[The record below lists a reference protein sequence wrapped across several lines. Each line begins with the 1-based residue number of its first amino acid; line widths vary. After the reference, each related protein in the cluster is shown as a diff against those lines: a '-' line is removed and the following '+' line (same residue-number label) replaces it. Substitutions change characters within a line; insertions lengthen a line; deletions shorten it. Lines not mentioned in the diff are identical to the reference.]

1 MRPFPSLHLFRPA
14 LTRLADAY
22 YKKNECG
29 WQNSIRHNLSLQPV
43 FKKVPDVAMPG
54 KKGCFWTIIAG
65 EEWRFA
71 GGGWTKMDTKGG
83 ATAAHHG
90 GRTKSTSAPLKGG
103 RGRKASIGSRSE
115 ATTNEEDD
123 EDRRLDIMQ
132 EELAEGNGEYED
144 E

>member
-1 MRPFPSLHLFRPA
+1 
-14 LTRLADAY
+14 
-22 YKKNECG
+22 
-29 WQNSIRHNLSLQPV
+29 
-43 FKKVPDVAMPG
+43 MPG
-54 KKGCFWTIIAG
+54 KKGCFWTIIPG

-83 ATAAHHG
+83 AGPVHHG

-115 ATTNEEDD
+115 ATTNEEDA
-123 EDRRLDIMQ
+123 EDRRLDLLQ
-132 EELAEGNGEYED
+132 EELVGGNAEYED

>member
-1 MRPFPSLHLFRPA
+1 
-14 LTRLADAY
+14 
-22 YKKNECG
+22 
-29 WQNSIRHNLSLQPV
+29 
-43 FKKVPDVAMPG
+43 MPG